1 MEIHKIYNE
10 YYWYGGNEIKN
21 DSIIFHI
28 PLHIMQPTVQ
38 TNVEYV
44 ILNIPMKRLFA
55 SDQDVHVMMVTVML
69 MVIMLL
75 KLALLLILSTMHS
88 GKVRSQIWTFL
99 KLKLEVR

>member
-1 MEIHKIYNE
+1 MEQNSILRYGNSQNLNE
-10 YYWYGGNEIKN
+10 YYWYGGNEIMN

-55 SDQDVHVMMVTVML
+55 SDQDAFT
-69 MVIMLL
+69 
-75 KLALLLILSTMHS
+75 
-88 GKVRSQIWTFL
+88 
-99 KLKLEVR
+99 